1 MQFLNIQYDA
11 FNRQFSLMERELMR
25 DPENGGT
32 YMIAEAS
39 IEDFL
44 PVDRSKRID
53 TGSLTGKRLGVA

>member
-1 MQFLNIQYDA
+1 MQFLNVQYDA
-11 FNRQFSLMERELMR
+11 HDRQFSLMQRELMR

-32 YMIAEAS
+32 YMIADAS

-53 TGSLTGKRLGVA
+53 IDSLTGKRLGVA